1 MLSKGQRVFGDLAQ
15 PARLT
20 MGRLRPSEYAKERIK
35 VRLVKHRTSACVS
48 VDSQPSRTDRPV
60 LRSSRCDGQAS
71 SIRTYRRLSEA
82 VRALCLVDGCFCRVD
97 MSLP

>member
-35 VRLVKHRTSACVS
+35 VHLVKHQTSACVS
-48 VDSQPSRTDRPV
+48 VDSRASRTDRPV
-60 LRSSRCDGQAS
+60 LRPSRCDGQAS
-71 SIRTYRRLSEA
+71 SIWTTPGSLEA
-82 VRALCLVDGCFCRVD
+82 VTSGKVGAHGITEAASR
-97 MSLP
+97 

>member
-48 VDSQPSRTDRPV
+48 ADSRASRTDRPV

-71 SIRTYRRLSEA
+71 SIRTYRRIS
-82 VRALCLVDGCFCRVD
+82 RDGRGDDV
-97 MSLP
+97 